1 MKELL
6 NTTISRRDAVTTTA
20 KLGAAVALSN
30 AITLPFST
38 NRQGR
43 THRIPVKPTKMLKP
57 SGIVLA
63 W

>member
-30 AITLPFST
+30 AITLPFPQPS
-38 NRQGR
+38 GPK
-43 THRIPVKPTKMLKP
+43 HRIPVKPTKMLKP

-63 W
+63 R